1 MTDLDVI
8 VIGAGLAGLSAAR
21 ALDESGAS
29 VTVLE
34 AADRVGGR
42 TRSER
47 SPFSFGQHADL
58 GGSFIDRGQHAMLN
72 ACRAHGVRLTEP
84 TPLYPPPAS
93 DDVSALRRWLDTPTV
108 LGGRMLPERERTAL
122 TDEVEAALTACPP
135 VGHESMAAYAARARL
150 TPRAADL
157 LCSLAGGNPQ
167 APPWRVPMWVWTDVL
182 LGHQCW
188 RMADGADSLAHAMA
202 SGLEVRLEERARVV
216 RRHGSTVEVVTDHDT
231 HTAGQLVVAVPVA
244 TTLKIAFEPLLPS
257 WKAQAIAST
266 PMTRGG
272 KVAAQFTDGA
282 RLSGLLA
289 PMVRSDGAISCLF
302 SGSVSEED
310 TIVLTGLVVGDDA
323 GVVPDHDALLA
334 ELLAI
339 AAEAA
344 GPVPDPIAAVSRDWP
359 ADLNTAGV
367 VSLARGDEIRAR
379 LAESWGSIHFAGEH
393 TADAWASAMEGA
405 LRSGTRAANDVL
417 RAAGAPRPA
426 VEAAA

>member
-1 MTDLDVI
+1 MTDVNVI
-8 VIGAGLAGLSAAR
+8 VIGAGLAGLSAAH
-21 ALDESGAS
+21 ALTGAGAA

-47 SPFSFGQHADL
+47 APFVFGQHADL
-58 GGSFIDRGQHAMLN
+58 GGSFIDRGQNAMLN

-84 TPLYPPPAS
+84 FSLYPAAAS
-93 DDVSALRRWLDTPTV
+93 EEISPLRRWLDAPAM
-108 LGGRMLPERERTAL
+108 LGGRMVPDDERTAL
-122 TDEVEAALTACPP
+122 AEEVEAALAACPS

-150 TPRAADL
+150 SPRAASL

-167 APPWRVPMWVWTDVL
+167 APAWRVPMWVWTDVL

-188 RMADGADSLAHAMA
+188 RMADGADSLAHAVA
-202 SGLEVRLEERARVV
+202 AGLDVRLEERARVV
-216 RRHGSTVEVVTDHDT
+216 RRHGASVEVVTDRDI
-231 HTAGQLVVAVPVA
+231 HTADQLVVAVPVA
-244 TTLKIAFEPLLPS
+244 TTLNIAFEPLLPS

-272 KVAAQFTDGA
+272 KVAAQVTDGA
-282 RLSGLLA
+282 RLSRLLA

-302 SGSVSEED
+302 PGCVSEQD
-310 TIVLTGLVVGDDA
+310 TIVLTGLVVADDA
-323 GVVPDHDALLA
+323 GVVPGHDALVA

-339 AAEAA
+339 AAGAA
-344 GPVPDPIAAVSRDWP
+344 GPLPEPIAVVSRDWP
-359 ADLNTAGV
+359 ADPNTAGV
-367 VSLARGDEIRAR
+367 VSLARGDELRAR
-379 LAESWGSIHFAGEH
+379 LAESWGSVHFAGEH

-405 LRSGTRAANDVL
+405 VRSGVRAANDVL
-417 RAAGAPRPA
+417 RAAGARRGA